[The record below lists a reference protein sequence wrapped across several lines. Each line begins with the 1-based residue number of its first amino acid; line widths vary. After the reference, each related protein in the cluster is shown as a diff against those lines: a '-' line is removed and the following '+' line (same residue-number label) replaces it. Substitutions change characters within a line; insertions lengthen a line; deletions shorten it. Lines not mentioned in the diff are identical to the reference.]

1 MSSHTIAHGF
11 FVDWDAGSWGAMGDV
26 ALKSI
31 SSYRELDYNDAIDLD
46 GSPMDLFNSSRG
58 IDYEQCSQE
67 FQLLGNTDSVNYV
80 LGLYYCKEKADVK
93 NPITFFGLFGSPTD
107 NNSYGMDNNSYA
119 AFGQAE
125 WRPGLLH

>member
-1 MSSHTIAHGF
+1 M
-11 FVDWDAGSWGAMGDV
+11 

-58 IDYEQCSQE
+58 IDYEQCGQE

-80 LGLYYCKEKADVK
+80 LGLYYFKEKADVK

-125 WRPGLLH
+125 WRPGLPH

>member
-1 MSSHTIAHGF
+1 MSSHTRAHGF
-11 FVDWDAGSWGAMGDV
+11 FVDWDAGRWGAIGDV

-80 LGLYYCKEKADVK
+80 LGLYYFKEKADVK

-125 WRPGLLH
+125 WRPGLPH